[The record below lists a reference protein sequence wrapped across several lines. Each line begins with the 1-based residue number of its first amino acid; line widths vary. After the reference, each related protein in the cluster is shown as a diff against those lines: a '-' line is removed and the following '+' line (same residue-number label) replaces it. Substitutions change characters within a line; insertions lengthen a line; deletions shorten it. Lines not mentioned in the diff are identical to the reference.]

1 MHYNSFDTFKQ
12 YILYIFE
19 KYVFVILMK
28 AISIIDNTRLKIES
42 NKELHNLY
50 IQCLKVQL
58 INLRNYLN
66 FKNKYFQKYE
76 KIYFKDFNEIQ
87 QMNLINESLLINNNS
102 KRPISQTIYFLNKVI
117 FMIESQN
124 ECKDLEIISLELFKE
139 IENFKIPGF

>member
-1 MHYNSFDTFKQ
+1 MYPFNSFKQ
-12 YILYIFE
+12 YTLFIFE

-28 AISIIDNTRLKIES
+28 AISIIDNTKLKIES

-50 IQCLKVQL
+50 IQCLKIQL

-76 KIYFKDFNEIQ
+76 KIYFKDFNEIE
-87 QMNLINESLLINNNS
+87 MNLMNESLSINVSS

-124 ECKDLEIISLELFKE
+124 EYKDLEIISLELFKE
-139 IENFKIPGF
+139 IENFTIPGF